1 MKQRILITAGR
12 GPEECTRVV
21 AKTLKSLLKE
31 AEKKGIETQIIQHNP
46 GSINSTVRSV
56 VIDVKGKHA
65 LAFAKEWEGSI
76 LWIGQSPYRKFHKRK
91 NWFIEVFILQNDNN
105 EAFDERDVY
114 YQSTRSS
121 GPGGQHVNKTS
132 TAIRAVHGPTGI
144 SVLAQDARSQ
154 YQNKKSALNRLREK
168 FELENNKS
176 LAQNEE
182 ENWMKG
188 LEIKRGNPI
197 KTFEGRAFVQKN

>member
-12 GPEECTRVV
+12 GPEECTWVV

-31 AEKKGIETQIIQHNP
+31 AEKKGMEAQIVQHNP

-56 VIDVKGKHA
+56 VIDVKGKYA

-76 LWIGQSPYRKFHKRK
+76 LWIGQSPFRKFHKRK
-91 NWFIEVFILQNDNN
+91 NWFIEVFILQNENN

-154 YQNKKSALNRLREK
+154 NQNKKSALNRLREK